1 MNPNARP
8 FSIWTVAAYALL
20 LPLAVL
26 TLIPFVW
33 LACAALKAPEDFFSS
48 MFLPTG
54 EGFLGI
60 AWSKLTL
67 VNFRTVL
74 FDAGMARAMVNSMLI
89 ASLTSILAT
98 LASAMAGY
106 TLACHKFRGKRAV
119 EIIVLGGLLVPAPLI
134 IAPGYQWL
142 YTLGLLDTWTGLILP
157 AIAPAF
163 GILLF
168 RQASLRSIPPE
179 VLEAARID
187 GAGEGAM
194 FFTVALPM
202 LRPMIGAFMMIT
214 FLATWNNFI
223 TPQIVLQ
230 SDDKFPLS
238 VLIAQ
243 LADVYRQ
250 DYGVIMAGTL
260 FSIFPVMIL
269 FLALQREFI
278 SGLTMGAV
286 KG

>member
-1 MNPNARP
+1 MSGRTRP
-8 FSIWTVAAYALL
+8 FSMWTALAYVLL
-20 LPLAVL
+20 VPLAAL
-26 TLIPFVW
+26 TVVPFVW
-33 LACAALKAPEDFFSS
+33 LACAALKAPEDFFGST
-48 MFLPTG
+48 FLPTG
-54 EGFLGI
+54 DGFLGI

-67 VNFRTVL
+67 ANFRTVL
-74 FDAGMARAMVNSMLI
+74 FDGGMARAMVNSMLI

-106 TLACHKFRGKRAV
+106 ALACHRFRGRRCV
-119 EIIVLGGLLVPAPLI
+119 EVIVLGALLVPAPLI

-194 FFTVALPM
+194 FFTIALPM

-230 SDDKFPLS
+230 SEHKFPLS
-238 VLIAQ
+238 VLIFQ

-260 FSIFPVMIL
+260 FSICPVMLL